1 MKNSLFILLVFV
13 SSFLT
18 AQNYFFLHGVKIS
31 NQDSKAFESIQIE
44 YLSKLAQDEVNAGR
58 MRGWVLL
65 KRVPGIGDASDY
77 KFNYFWV
84 HSFDNIDQMVNRK
97 PFWQNFKAKFGI
109 ERKSLGSYKI
119 NGSGRY
125 FFKTVTQ
132 FQTEDVGKYVI
143 LNDGRPKNLNTT
155 IELAKEGGKHFEK
168 NAQKHGM
175 TGWGMATTI
184 APQDMHNLSNVFF
197 WDIYDSMS
205 GIMKHL
211 AFESVY
217 VEVPNELKEKFN
229 DNMPN
234 GFNHRNVCEIL
245 AFTNPKD

>member
-31 NQDSKAFESIQIE
+31 NQDSKAFESMQIE

-132 FQTEDVGKYVI
+132 FQTEDV
-143 LNDGRPKNLNTT
+143 
-155 IELAKEGGKHFEK
+155 
-168 NAQKHGM
+168 
-175 TGWGMATTI
+175 
-184 APQDMHNLSNVFF
+184 
-197 WDIYDSMS
+197 
-205 GIMKHL
+205 
-211 AFESVY
+211 
-217 VEVPNELKEKFN
+217 
-229 DNMPN
+229 
-234 GFNHRNVCEIL
+234 
-245 AFTNPKD
+245 